1 MQIAFRDKTM
11 SQSTRRFFLTTVA
24 KFVAGG
30 TLLSA
35 CSTVSNTAN
44 QSIDVSFRESVASGD
59 PLADRVIIWTRITP
73 LLRGENKSLVTVS
86 NIVWQLALDADFR
99 SIAKQGST
107 STSDAN
113 DFCVKVDATGLQA
126 NTKYYYRFIV
136 GDNSSP
142 IGRTKTLPLNQTEE
156 ARFAVVSCSNYG
168 HGYFHAYANIA
179 KRGDLDFVLHL
190 GDYIY
195 EYQDDVY
202 TDPELIAT
210 TRALEPKHEILS
222 LDDYRAR
229 YRCYRSDKDLQAV
242 HANHA
247 FIVVWDDHELA
258 NDAWI
263 DGAQGHQS
271 NEGDWNER
279 KRNALKA
286 YREYMPI
293 RDPEQ
298 EADSLQIYRQF
309 DIGNLASL
317 IMLDTRLIGREE
329 QLDYRKENIDQTQLQ
344 DSERDLLGPEQETWL
359 NHKLRESKAAGQPWQ
374 IIGQQLLTGRV
385 SMPDVSDIIAPDN
398 QSQEKTMNGI
408 IRIGEQGMP
417 MNLDAWDGYNAAKQ
431 RVLQS
436 YKTAANNVIS
446 LAGDTHN
453 SWAFELTPDS
463 EERPVAVEFGT
474 PSVSSPGME
483 SWFPTTDHHEAA
495 KRMVQ
500 KNRELV
506 YHDNA
511 QRGWL
516 EVRLKPQY
524 ATSQFHFID
533 DVKTTTYSIKQ
544 GPIFRTNAGEHR
556 VIAKT

>member
-1 MQIAFRDKTM
+1 M
-11 SQSTRRFFLTTVA
+11 SQSTRRFFLTTIA
-24 KFVAGG
+24 KSIASGS
-30 TLLSA
+30 LLSA
-35 CSTVSNTAN
+35 CSSVSYTAS
-44 QSIDVSFRESVASGD
+44 QSIDVAFHEGVASGD
-59 PLADRVIIWTRITP
+59 PLADRIIIWTRLTP
-73 LLRGENKSLVTVS
+73 LLRGENKSLVTIS
-86 NIVWQLALDADFR
+86 NIVWQVALDSGFR
-99 SIAKQGST
+99 SISKQGTAST
-107 STSDAN
+107 SEAN
-113 DFCVKVDATGLQA
+113 DFCLKVDVSGLQA
-126 NTKYYYRFIV
+126 NTKYYYRFMV
-136 GDNSSP
+136 GDTASP
-142 IGRTKTLPLNQTEE
+142 VGRSKTLPVSQTDE

-168 HGYFHAYANIA
+168 HGYFHAYADIA
-179 KRGDLDFVLHL
+179 TRDDLDFVLHL

-202 TDPELIAT
+202 TDPELVAT

-229 YRCYRSDKDLQAV
+229 YRCYRNDKDLQAV
-242 HANHA
+242 HANHP

-263 DGAQGHQS
+263 EGAQGHQS
-271 NEGDWNER
+271 SEGNWDAR

-298 EADSLQIYRQF
+298 GADSLQIYRQF

-329 QLDYRKENIDQTQLQ
+329 PLNHRKGKIDQAQLQ
-344 DSERDLLGPEQETWL
+344 DPERDLLGKSQEAWL
-359 NHKLRESKAAGQPWQ
+359 NQKLEASKAAGHSWQ

-385 SMPDVSDIIAPDN
+385 TMPDVSDLIAPKD
-398 QSQEKTMNGI
+398 QSQETFMKNI
-408 IRIGEQGMP
+408 IEIGEQGIP
-417 MNLDAWDGYNAAKQ
+417 MNMDAWDGYNAAKQ
-431 RVLQS
+431 RILQS
-436 YKTAANNVIS
+436 YKIAGTNVIS

-453 SWAFELTPDS
+453 SWAFELTPDA
-463 EERPVAVEFGT
+463 EDQPVAVEFGT

-483 SWFPTTDHHEAA
+483 SWFPTADHQKAA
-495 KRMVQ
+495 QRMVQ

-516 EVRLKPQY
+516 EVRLTRLQ
-524 ATSQFHFID
+524 ATSQFHFVD
-533 DVKTTTYSIKQ
+533 NVKSTTYSMLK
-544 GPIFRTNAGEHR
+544 GPIFGVNTGEHR
-556 VIAKT
+556 VLAKT